1 MKKNICY
8 LKPNLSSDES
18 FCLVTKLCLT
28 LAVPWIVT
36 HQTPLSTGFFRQ
48 EYWSGLPSSL
58 GDLPDP
64 GIKPTSAALA
74 GELVTT
80 ELPGK
85 PSQESRLCQMRDV
98 SVVLSTL
105 LTIVILKSSVAE
117 FRDKNYEEP
126 NQFL

>member
-1 MKKNICY
+1 MFDSCSPMDCNS
-8 LKPNLSSDES
+8 PHSSVHGIFQARILEW
-18 FCLVTKLCLT
+18 F
-28 LAVPWIVT
+28 AI
-36 HQTPLSTGFFRQ
+36 
-48 EYWSGLPSSL
+48 SSL
-58 GDLPDP
+58 GNLPDP
-64 GIKPTSAALA
+64 GIKPTSPGLV
-74 GELVTT
+74 GGLVTT

-105 LTIVILKSSVAE
+105 LSIVILKSSGAE

>member
-8 LKPNLSSDES
+8 LKPKLSSDES

-74 GELVTT
+74 GELITT

-85 PSQESRLCQMRDV
+85 PSRE
-98 SVVLSTL
+98 STL
-105 LTIVILKSSVAE
+105 PNEGCFSCPEHLTDYSYIKKFCS
-117 FRDKNYEEP
+117 
-126 NQFL
+126 